1 MSTLCIGETL
11 GVSTFCIVETLGVST
26 RCIVKTLGV
35 STLCIVETLVVNT
48 LWPSSIANFSLET
61 EVVIRMSGR
70 VNDRM
75 RFSLI
80 RLLKVTVY

>member
-1 MSTLCIGETL
+1 MIAVQVYCHNYDGPLITINTIVRL
-11 GVSTFCIVETLGVST
+11 GKEIN
-26 RCIVKTLGV
+26 IP
-35 STLCIVETLVVNT
+35 
-48 LWPSSIANFSLET
+48 WPSSIANFSLET